1 MKRVI
6 ALAILLSLIGQSQAF
21 PNGIGD
27 RADNGCLCHGGADDT
42 TNVNLSGLPETYN
55 SSMEYNLTL
64 TIESPVESNDVQ
76 GGFRVIISQGELIA
90 EGWQIM
96 DGGYTHS
103 SSNNNKRTWEFN
115 WTAPESDEELVTF
128 ITHGNSVN
136 GNGAPTGDEWNS
148 NSYAIPGPNYDGEIN
163 APIIENS
170 PSPRQLAVGVVG
182 IIAVLSLAFMAI
194 KN

>member
-1 MKRVI
+1 MKRLLVLI
-6 ALAILLSLIGQSQAF
+6 VSLAVMSQVEALPTGVGEIG
-21 PNGIGD
+21 
-27 RADNGCLCHGGADDT
+27 DNGCVCHGASAEET
-42 TNVNLSGLPETYN
+42 VVNLSGLPDVYN
-55 SSMEYNLTL
+55 SSQTYNLLL
-64 TIESPVESNDVQ
+64 TIESDLQSNGTQ
-76 GGFRVIISQGELIA
+76 GGFRILVSHG
-90 EGWQIM
+90 QITGDVQEM

-103 SSNNNKRTWEFN
+103 SSNNNKRTWELN

-163 APIIENS
+163 APVIENS

-194 KN
+194 KD